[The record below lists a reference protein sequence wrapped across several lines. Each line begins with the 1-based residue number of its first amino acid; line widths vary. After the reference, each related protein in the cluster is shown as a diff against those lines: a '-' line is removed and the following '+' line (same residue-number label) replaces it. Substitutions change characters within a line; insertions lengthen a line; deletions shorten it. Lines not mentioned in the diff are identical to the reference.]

1 MKVPSTNKFINRFR
15 SKYFLVPVLFSFFLF
30 RGQAQA
36 QKPDSP
42 TRVGVAKARILPERN
57 KIELPGNV
65 LPWATSR
72 LAAEV
77 EGRVDKIMVEE
88 GQSVTAGTPLIYLRT
103 QPQKLE
109 LELAQAE
116 REMTVNRLE
125 ELTTGTRPESIEAAN
140 ASMKNA
146 EYALKL
152 SQIELTRIEKLFK
165 GGVLSSNDYDNA
177 KTAADRAQSIYDEKK
192 AQWNELVAG
201 PRIEEIKQQQARL
214 SVADTKIKLIQDNID
229 RSVIRSPFDGSIIEK
244 LTEVGQWLEKG
255 DPGLTMIA
263 TNPVKVEVH
272 IPQHHFYQVRKGI
285 KVQVI
290 LDSRQEG
297 VSDRVFQ
304 GKVIEIIPFGNSAS
318 RTFPV
323 RIQVDNSKSILTV
336 GMLVK
341 VVYQP
346 PNASS
351 KQIYIP
357 KDALVRSPGE
367 TVVWV
372 VRPEPEKGM
381 KAHKV
386 IVTLGEQKNSMIAI
400 TPKDGKIKAGE
411 WVVVQGNER
420 LRPGRSVEIIKEFP

>member
-1 MKVPSTNKFINRFR
+1 
-15 SKYFLVPVLFSFFLF
+15 
-30 RGQAQA
+30 
-36 QKPDSP
+36 
-42 TRVGVAKARILPERN
+42 
-57 KIELPGNV
+57 
-65 LPWATSR
+65 
-72 LAAEV
+72 
-77 EGRVDKIMVEE
+77 
-88 GQSVTAGTPLIYLRT
+88 
-103 QPQKLE
+103 
-109 LELAQAE
+109 
-116 REMTVNRLE
+116 
-125 ELTTGTRPESIEAAN
+125 
-140 ASMKNA
+140 
-146 EYALKL
+146 
-152 SQIELTRIEKLFK
+152 
-165 GGVLSSNDYDNA
+165 
-177 KTAADRAQSIYDEKK
+177 